1 MDLSHNTNL
10 FSMLLQAIFLICS
23 CFLFKFT
30 TSIDT
35 ITINKPVRDQETV
48 LISNGQNFKLGFFSP
63 PNSTYRYV
71 GVMYNIP
78 VMTVI
83 WVANRESPL
92 KDCNGTLEISRDG
105 NLVILDGKKDVI
117 WSTNLTNPVSLDTN
131 VAHLLDTGN
140 LVLKDNSNGM
150 ILWESFSHAS
160 DSFVQRMA
168 ITADA
173 GESVNNNQLIS
184 WRSISDPSP
193 GNYKASIEPI
203 GIPEV
208 VVWSG
213 GYPYWRSG
221 QWDGQTFIGLPGMIS
236 SYQNRFDLVN
246 DRPGSE
252 SLTFTYSNS
261 SVMQYFVL
269 NVSGV
274 LQKKFWFGGMG
285 HWEIAWSSIGNECD
299 VYGKCGPF
307 GICNSQENPICTCLP
322 GFDPKNGHEWDNGD
336 WSGGCARKSA
346 LQCGKKN
353 NNSVD
358 GAGKRDVFLRMSS
371 VKLPFRAESSP
382 ANSEGEC
389 GKICLD
395 NCSCIAYAYYDG
407 IGCMLWNGKSLFDI
421 QKFSKG
427 GARLYIRLAYSELDN
442 KKTWKAIIATIV
454 ALGFISVVL
463 CTYFTRKWLGKL
475 PNGQEIAVKRLS
487 RSSHQGA
494 EEFMN
499 EVEVISKLQHR
510 NLVRLIGC
518 CAEGEEKALVYEYMS
533 NGSLDSYID
542 DLEKKEFLDWQK
554 RVIIIEGICRGLLY
568 LHRDSRLR
576 IIHRDLKAGNILLD
590 DELNPKI
597 SDFGM
602 ARIFGGKED
611 QANTIRVVG
620 TYGYMAPE
628 YALEGRFSEKS
639 DVYSFGVLLLEILSG
654 RKNSSFYQNEHG
666 LSLISYAWKLW
677 NEANILRL
685 IDPQIYDPMMETE
698 MKRYSN
704 VGLLC
709 VQESAKDRPNISTVL
724 SMLCSEIAELPDP
737 NHPPFFVNHK
747 TSQTESLKNTLSECS
762 VNSVTVT
769 NIQGR

>member
-1 MDLSHNTNL
+1 MFHGFEPNTNL

-78 VMTVI
+78 VKTVI

-105 NLVILDGKKDVI
+105 NLVILDGKKGVI

-150 ILWESFSHAS
+150 IIWESFSHAS

-336 WSGGCARKSA
+336 WSGGCARKT
-346 LQCGKKN
+346 
-353 NNSVD
+353 
-358 GAGKRDVFLRMSS
+358 
-371 VKLPFRAESSP
+371 
-382 ANSEGEC
+382 
-389 GKICLD
+389 
-395 NCSCIAYAYYDG
+395 YAYYDG

-463 CTYFTRKWLGKL
+463 CTYFTRK
-475 PNGQEIAVKRLS
+475 
-487 RSSHQGA
+487 
-494 EEFMN
+494 
-499 EVEVISKLQHR
+499 
-510 NLVRLIGC
+510 C
-518 CAEGEEKALVYEYMS
+518 
-533 NGSLDSYID
+533 
-542 DLEKKEFLDWQK
+542 
-554 RVIIIEGICRGLLY
+554 
-568 LHRDSRLR
+568 
-576 IIHRDLKAGNILLD
+576 
-590 DELNPKI
+590 
-597 SDFGM
+597 
-602 ARIFGGKED
+602 
-611 QANTIRVVG
+611 
-620 TYGYMAPE
+620 GYMALNTHWKEDSQKNQTSTVLSPI
-628 YALEGRFSEKS
+628 ARNSEWKEE
-639 DVYSFGVLLLEILSG
+639 FELI
-654 RKNSSFYQNEHG
+654 KNEHG

-747 TSQTESLKNTLSECS
+747 TSQTESLKNTMSECS

>member
-78 VMTVI
+78 VKTVI

-105 NLVILDGKKDVI
+105 NLVILDGKKGVI

-150 ILWESFSHAS
+150 IIWESFSHAS

-173 GESVNNNQLIS
+173 GGSGNNNPLIS
-184 WRSISDPSP
+184 WRNISDPSP

-336 WSGGCARKSA
+336 WSGGCARKST

-358 GAGKRDVFLRMSS
+358 GAGKRDVFLRMSL

-463 CTYFTRKWLGKL
+463 CTYFTRKWLVKYRGNQQRSKSLSSGIIGETDPGFSKETLLKYNSDNLKFEDLTLFRFEMLSKATQNFDSIHKLGQGGFGPVYRGKL

-518 CAEGEEKALVYEYMS
+518 CVEGEEKALVYEYMS

-620 TYGYMAPE
+620 T
-628 YALEGRFSEKS
+628 
-639 DVYSFGVLLLEILSG
+639 
-654 RKNSSFYQNEHG
+654 
-666 LSLISYAWKLW
+666 
-677 NEANILRL
+677 
-685 IDPQIYDPMMETE
+685 
-698 MKRYSN
+698 
-704 VGLLC
+704 
-709 VQESAKDRPNISTVL
+709 
-724 SMLCSEIAELPDP
+724 
-737 NHPPFFVNHK
+737 
-747 TSQTESLKNTLSECS
+747 
-762 VNSVTVT
+762 
-769 NIQGR
+769 